1 MAKRKRS
8 PKWSVFL
15 VREPDRAVRH
25 FEVSRTLVVALPT
38 AAAVTVAGCLAGM
51 SLSAEQRI
59 QELEAQLERQSAE
72 MEETVAVKNGN
83 IVYLSSRLAELDREA
98 ADMRHRLEQIHEL
111 ESKLRAFIREYGD
124 GVFPEATD
132 SRGEVI
138 TAFYGGLPSDA
149 QSEKDAEAEN
159 EFAELLR
166 LLDGLALT
174 MDKIR
179 ERERQRQFEATSEPA
194 VWPTVSRKLTS
205 GFGYRKDPFT
215 GHTAFHAGVDIDGKT
230 GDPVFAAGSGIVK
243 EAGFHSERGNY
254 IVIAHRNGIESSY
267 YHLQKIEVSKG
278 DQVMRGDRIG
288 RLGNTGRSTGSHLH
302 FEITVGD
309 QTVSPLRYLR
319 LVKED

>member
-8 PKWSVFL
+8 PKWSVVL
-15 VREPDRAVRH
+15 VREPDRAVRQ
-25 FEVSRTLVVALPT
+25 FEVSRTLAVALPT
-38 AAAVTVAGCLAGM
+38 AAALTVVGCLAGV

-59 QELEAQLERQSAE
+59 QELEAQLKRQSAE
-72 MEETVAVKNGN
+72 MEETVAEKNGH
-83 IVYLSSRLAELDREA
+83 IVYLSGRLAEVDREA
-98 ADMRHRLEQIHEL
+98 ADMRRRLEQIHEL
-111 ESKLRAFIREYGD
+111 EGKLRAFIREYGE
-124 GVFPEATD
+124 GVVPEAPG
-132 SRGEVI
+132 SRGEVV
-138 TAFYGGLPSDA
+138 TASFGGVSADA
-149 QSEKDAEAEN
+149 QAMKDAEAESD
-159 EFAELLR
+159 FAELLR

-174 MDKIR
+174 MDAIR
-179 ERERQRQFEATSEPA
+179 ERERQRQFEATSEPSS
-194 VWPTVSRKLTS
+194 WPTVSRKLTS

-215 GHTAFHAGVDIDGKT
+215 GRTAFHAGVDIDGNT

-267 YHLQKIEVSKG
+267 YHLQKIEVRKG

-288 RLGNTGRSTGSHLH
+288 RLGSTGRSTGSHLH

-309 QTVSPLRYLR
+309 QAVSPLRYLR